1 MPKAVV
7 HLVALA
13 GVATDAD
20 VTSEVASVL
29 GVRTTRP
36 PSASHRAISPE
47 VLAGII
53 GALGPGPALLVLD
66 NCEHVIGGVAE
77 LAGALVSM
85 TQDLRVLTT
94 SRAPLGLLS
103 GGGVPAAGAIAGD
116 LYGAVREARA
126 GGAHLKLTCPRRSW
140 RRWRHLDVL
149 PLAVELAAARVRV
162 LSVAEI
168 ARRLEDRF
176 GLAAGGARDA
186 PERHQTLQA
195 VVDWSWNLLDPAGQ
209 AAMRALSVFPGG
221 FTAEAAGHLLGD
233 DEVLGVLEHLVD
245 QSLLQVAD
253 TWSGT
258 RFRMLETVREFSTAQ
273 REAAGETSRVLAGP
287 SHARNFGVAH
297 HESASVPI
305 LRRWS

>member
-1 MPKAVV
+1 MSRKAEQRVV

-29 GVRTTRP
+29 GVGNTRP

-85 TQDLRVLTT
+85 TQDLQVLTT

-103 GGGVPAAGAIAGD
+103 EAVYLLPELSLATSMELFEQRAR
-116 LYGAVREARA
+116 AVRPGVDLPAKVVEEVC
-126 GGAHLKLTCPRRSW
+126 G
-140 RRWRHLDVL
+140 HLDGL

-162 LSVAEI
+162 LSVPRSPVAWRTVSSCCGAARATRQAGTRPCRPWSTGAGTSSTRPGRRRCGPCRSSRRLHRGGCGAP
-168 ARRLEDRF
+168 ARRR
-176 GLAAGGARDA
+176 
-186 PERHQTLQA
+186 
-195 VVDWSWNLLDPAGQ
+195 
-209 AAMRALSVFPGG
+209 
-221 FTAEAAGHLLGD
+221 
-233 DEVLGVLEHLVD
+233 
-245 QSLLQVAD
+245 
-253 TWSGT
+253 
-258 RFRMLETVREFSTAQ
+258 
-273 REAAGETSRVLAGP
+273 
-287 SHARNFGVAH
+287 
-297 HESASVPI
+297 
-305 LRRWS
+305 